1 MAAPKLRTEA
11 TRAGK
16 YPSKRFNQRERKLLQ
31 SVSESVQ
38 AGKFTT
44 LGGDATEVITAA
56 GVEATDVVVVSL
68 QAQGAVPRT
77 ILKAVPTANTITV
90 TMSGD
95 PSTDHVIAWV
105 AIKQ

>member
-11 TRAGK
+11 ARAGK
-16 YPSKRFNQRERKLLQ
+16 YPSKRFNQRERKLLE
-31 SVSESVQ
+31 SVSQAVM

-44 LGGDATEVITAA
+44 QGGDAIEVISAP

-68 QAQGAVPRT
+68 QAQGATPRT

-105 AIKQ
+105 AVEA